1 MASNHTTI
9 PVSKR
14 THELVRKQK
23 RAGESYDDLL
33 KKMVHQYEPEEVSH

>member
-1 MASNHTTI
+1 MVSKHTTI
-9 PVSKR
+9 AVSKR

-23 RAGESYDDLL
+23 RGGESFDDLL